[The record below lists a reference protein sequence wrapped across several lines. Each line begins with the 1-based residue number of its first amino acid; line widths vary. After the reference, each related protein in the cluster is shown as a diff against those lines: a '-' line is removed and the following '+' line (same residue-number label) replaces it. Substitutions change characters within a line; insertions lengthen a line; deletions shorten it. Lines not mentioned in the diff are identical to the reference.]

1 MKRALTTVVPAILF
15 ALICARSADAIT
27 LIHLR
32 AKHVAFYYDR
42 FVVTAQG
49 NVALT
54 TSDGLRVSGDVFTMD
69 LRLNRFLVAG
79 DVRVQTRSG
88 SYSGAALSDFV
99 SFNRVYFVPI
109 TSEPDRWTFLDG
121 NFSHPILGRVMPGDA
136 FEFASTGGESPSYL
150 ATGAVIGTDSYLRLT
165 GVQAYVLGLLL
176 PIPPFYV
183 SFAPT
188 PALARNSLSGANADL
203 TYQFAGNAN
212 SISALHLRYDATNHL
227 YASFEQHLAGDHE
240 YAVFSINP
248 ATAPAKFWNL
258 LTSDRLGERFEIDTF
273 TQLYTYQY
281 GLAQPHASAQYTYLT
296 ATEAL
301 PRWSLQAVAN
311 FTNYNLLG
319 PGSFQHDTLP
329 NGQTVGELDHP
340 SQLQLTATSFQERIF
355 GSPFYEQYFFGTGF
369 AHDSVG
375 KGLQSYGDVIYTTI
389 YDKLA
394 GFTVSLPSFEFG
406 DLSCQHPSCQYDKYT
421 ISATLTKERE
431 WFSVP
436 HYVDTTSFAGT
447 LSRQIVRTVG
457 VYAGYS
463 ILNTGD
469 RYIHGTYSV
478 SSPIV
483 NGVYDPGFLA
493 FKGFATQRTF
503 SLGENYVPSPEFSLS
518 LLYRH
523 HDDFPASVPGVFP
536 LPPLNPLGQ
545 YIYQNYLGQPP
556 NDLTGDLHVQ
566 VARHIAFD
574 VARTYYFGYATL
586 KWSPSTTVVLEW
598 PQ

>member
-1 MKRALTTVVPAILF
+1 
-15 ALICARSADAIT
+15 
-27 LIHLR
+27 
-32 AKHVAFYYDR
+32 
-42 FVVTAQG
+42 
-49 NVALT
+49 
-54 TSDGLRVSGDVFTMD
+54 
-69 LRLNRFLVAG
+69 
-79 DVRVQTRSG
+79 
-88 SYSGAALSDFV
+88 
-99 SFNRVYFVPI
+99 
-109 TSEPDRWTFLDG
+109 
-121 NFSHPILGRVMPGDA
+121 
-136 FEFASTGGESPSYL
+136 
-150 ATGAVIGTDSYLRLT
+150 
-165 GVQAYVLGLLL
+165 
-176 PIPPFYV
+176 V

-212 SISALHLRYDATNHL
+212 SISALHFRYDATNHL

-240 YAVFSINP
+240 YAVFSVNP

-258 LTSDRLGERFEIDTF
+258 MTSDQIGERFQVDTF

-281 GLAQPHASAQYTYLT
+281 GLGEPHASAQYTY

-301 PRWSLQAVAN
+301 PRWSLQAVADL
-311 FTNYNLLG
+311 TNYNLLG
-319 PGSFQHDTLP
+319 PGSFQQNVLP
-329 NGQTVGELDHP
+329 NGEKVGELDHP
-340 SQLQLTATSFQERIF
+340 SQLQLTASSFQEPIF
-355 GSPFYEQYFFGTGF
+355 GSPFSEQYFFGSGF

-375 KGLQSYGDVIYTTI
+375 NGLQSYGGAIYTTI

-394 GFTVSLPSFEFG
+394 GFTVSLPRLEFG
-406 DLSCQHPSCQYDKYT
+406 NLRCQNPSCQYDKYSL
-421 ISATLTKERE
+421 SATFTKERE

-436 HYVDTTSFAGT
+436 HYVDTTSFTGT
-447 LSRQIVRTVG
+447 VSRQIVRDLG
-457 VYAGYS
+457 VYAGYG

-469 RYIHGTYSV
+469 HYAHGTYSI

-503 SLGENYVPSPEFSLS
+503 SFGEDYVPSPEFSLN

-523 HDDFPASVPGVFP
+523 HDDFPSPVPGVFP

-556 NDLTGDLHVQ
+556 NDLTGDMHVQ
-566 VARHIAFD
+566 VAKHIAFD

-586 KWSPSTTVVLEW
+586 KWSPSTIVVLEW